1 MNCSVAKKS
10 LLVIALVTL
19 MGAGAMAQSG
29 NGISGSPVTQ
39 KNCSIAGEIS
49 GAGSVSNTW
58 QMAGNHD
65 CPYHQSTS
73 SMNASSRNTPASAHG
88 LD

>member
-1 MNCSVAKKS
+1 MNRSVAKKL

-29 NGISGSPVTQ
+29 NSTSGSPATQ
-39 KNCSIAGEIS
+39 SKSSVAGGSS
-49 GAGSVSNTW
+49 GSSSVNNTW
-58 QMAGNHD
+58 QVAGNHD
-65 CPYHQSTS
+65 CPYHQNAS